1 VVEASAPLLVSI
13 PAVRQECKIA
23 VAIPASNEEATIE
36 AALTPF
42 VLQYDSALRQVAY
55 DSYEIIVF
63 VNRSYDETAR
73 RARAFKAKHPEIAL
87 HVLEQHSVDAQPHAG
102 HARGAVMALAAERM
116 TTSGRRG
123 IVATTDADS
132 RVGDQWIAATL
143 RALSHVDAVGG
154 HIIPDIPL
162 DDLERTSIERDQEHR
177 NALVRLETL
186 LDPVPWDPWPRHGN
200 HQGASLALHALA
212 FNRVGGVPL
221 VPVLEDLGLYRALLL
236 EDLRFKHDLGVKVIT
251 STRRTGRVPG
261 GFASDLE
268 AIDAH
273 LRGQRHYLVEN
284 PGRLA
289 SSMRARGMIR
299 KLWLQRSHSNIEL
312 EALAGEA
319 LQIEPK
325 DVRLRVNACRTA
337 GRAIAHFKLDPWRRD
352 HRDDL
357 VPFDQALEIV
367 TMLARNPATIE
378 PFVDVYTH
386 MER

>member
-154 HIIPDIPL
+154 HIIPDIP
-162 DDLERTSIERDQEHR
+162 
-177 NALVRLETL
+177 
-186 LDPVPWDPWPRHGN
+186 
-200 HQGASLALHALA
+200 
-212 FNRVGGVPL
+212 
-221 VPVLEDLGLYRALLL
+221 RA
-236 EDLRFKHDLGVKVIT
+236 G
-251 STRRTGRVPG
+251 PG
-261 GFASDLE
+261 
-268 AIDAH
+268 
-273 LRGQRHYLVEN
+273 
-284 PGRLA
+284 
-289 SSMRARGMIR
+289 
-299 KLWLQRSHSNIEL
+299 
-312 EALAGEA
+312 
-319 LQIEPK
+319 
-325 DVRLRVNACRTA
+325 
-337 GRAIAHFKLDPWRRD
+337 KLD
-352 HRDDL
+352 
-357 VPFDQALEIV
+357 
-367 TMLARNPATIE
+367 
-378 PFVDVYTH
+378 
-386 MER
+386 